1 VNIFYKNEVIE
12 KIKEM
17 EFSKK
22 LQKPR
27 KNVVFLFKMNKKKKT
42 AEQLFFKNIR
52 LSKLLLKSI

>member
-22 LQKPR
+22 LQNSREKR
-27 KNVVFLFKMNKKKKT
+27 SFLFKMNKKKKT